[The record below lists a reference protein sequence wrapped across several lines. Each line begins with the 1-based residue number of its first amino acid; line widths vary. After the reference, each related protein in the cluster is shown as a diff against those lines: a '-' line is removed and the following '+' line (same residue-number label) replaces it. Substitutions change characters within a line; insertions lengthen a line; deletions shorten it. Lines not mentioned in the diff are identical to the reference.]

1 MTDDDVLLHAFEEVL
16 TGIDGSLGE
25 HFGGLLEGGSRDE
38 ALGLQRG
45 AGDTLEDLL
54 GGGRTSV
61 ADGDELLVLTAQ
73 DGVLYNLATA
83 IVVIVSLLLSV
94 VLGSSA
100 IRVIY
105 YTMMKDYPGWLTF
118 YLAPWGFP
126 LLIGIGIICFVLVTL
141 ILNKKIKK
149 IPLSQALKNME

>member
-1 MTDDDVLLHAFEEVL
+1 MMYLLAKLIIEKNASS
-16 TGIDGSLGE
+16 ISMIKILGYSN
-25 HFGGLLEGGSRDE
+25 GE
-38 ALGLQRG
+38 A
-45 AGDTLEDLL
+45 
-54 GGGRTSV
+54 SK
-61 ADGDELLVLTAQ
+61 
-73 DGVLYNLATA
+73 LYNHATA

-105 YTMMKDYPGWLTF
+105 YTMMKEYPGWLTF